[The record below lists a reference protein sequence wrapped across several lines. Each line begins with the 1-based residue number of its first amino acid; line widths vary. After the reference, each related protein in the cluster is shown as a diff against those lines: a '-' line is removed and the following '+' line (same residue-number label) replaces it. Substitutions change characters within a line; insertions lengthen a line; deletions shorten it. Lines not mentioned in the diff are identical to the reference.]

1 MRIFLSLVII
11 LLGANLAIELMNSEM
26 LYLMEK
32 RKERIEQAWEM

>member
-26 LYLMEK
+26 LNLMEK

>member
-26 LYLMEK
+26 LNLMEK
-32 RKERIEQAWEM
+32 RKERIEQAWVM

>member
-11 LLGANLAIELMNSEM
+11 LLGANLVIELMNSEM
-26 LYLMEK
+26 LNLMEK

>member
-26 LYLMEK
+26 LDLMEK